1 MGTSL
6 KIPIQ
11 QDTSSAESNSENY
24 TSTSSSQ
31 QQVDTIFHPEELKAV
46 TIFNQ
51 MALTKRNPH
60 EVEEMRERKKQKN
73 RESAQRARDRFKSK
87 MRWLE
92 DQVRLIQERH
102 DNLVREN
109 TYMRHMHSAQSQ
121 KLDQLIKL
129 DQEAT
134 VQEAAEQQVSVKRPH
149 SSSDQDSDQD
159 SGIRSPKQSKFSI
172 GFLSQSSKAEEKKE
186 SAVTYPGLSNPTAI
200 YGFLPHQLPKLNFEP
215 MLSQAGAV
223 PALRLSPGGT
233 MHMESSVSFE
243 DDDEEEVDVGSP
255 VRSDSDHGIGSSE
268 HNSTTDQSSDNGH
281 QSE

>member
-1 MGTSL
+1 MGNTSL

-109 TYMRHMHSAQSQ
+109 TYMRHMHSAQSH
-121 KLDQLIKL
+121 KL

-186 SAVTYPGLSNPTAI
+186 SAVT
-200 YGFLPHQLPKLNFEP
+200 
-215 MLSQAGAV
+215 
-223 PALRLSPGGT
+223 
-233 MHMESSVSFE
+233 
-243 DDDEEEVDVGSP
+243 
-255 VRSDSDHGIGSSE
+255 
-268 HNSTTDQSSDNGH
+268 
-281 QSE
+281 

>member
-1 MGTSL
+1 MG
-6 KIPIQ
+6 
-11 QDTSSAESNSENY
+11 TSSAESNSENY

-121 KLDQLIKL
+121 KLDQLLKL

-149 SSSDQDSDQD
+149 SSSDHQNSPNSALDSSRNHPKPRRRKSQ
-159 SGIRSPKQSKFSI
+159 RSPTLAFQI
-172 GFLSQSSKAEEKKE
+172 PLLSMAFCHISCQNSTSNQCCHKPVPSRP
-186 SAVTYPGLSNPTAI
+186 SAYPRVVQCTWRAVSVSRMMMRKRSMSVHPSALTQTTVLVHPNTTVPLIRVVTMDISLSNP
-200 YGFLPHQLPKLNFEP
+200 N
-215 MLSQAGAV
+215 
-223 PALRLSPGGT
+223 
-233 MHMESSVSFE
+233 
-243 DDDEEEVDVGSP
+243 
-255 VRSDSDHGIGSSE
+255 
-268 HNSTTDQSSDNGH
+268 
-281 QSE
+281 